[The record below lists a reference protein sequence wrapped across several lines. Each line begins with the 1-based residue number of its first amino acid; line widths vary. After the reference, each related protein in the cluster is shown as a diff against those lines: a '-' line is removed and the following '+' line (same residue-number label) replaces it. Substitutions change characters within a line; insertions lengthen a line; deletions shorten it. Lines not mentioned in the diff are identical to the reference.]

1 MKYRNAKDVL
11 PRDLLDAVREYAS
24 GELLYIPKADAK
36 RSEWG
41 TLTGTRSILNKRN
54 TAIRVAYEGGT
65 DITDIAKKYCLSTD
79 SIKKIVYANPSD
91 EKDGEDNSIR

>member
-65 DITDIAKKYCLSTD
+65 EITDIAKKYCLSTD
-79 SIKKIVYANPSD
+79 SIKKIVYTTQPEN
-91 EKDGEDNSIR
+91 KEDDDI

>member
-65 DITDIAKKYCLSTD
+65 EITDIAKKYCLSTD
-79 SIKKIVYANPSD
+79 SIKKIVYTNQP
-91 EKDGEDNSIR
+91 ENKEDDDI